1 MIRNQKE
8 KKLELRPLRH
18 MSIAGMTHAAMIM
31 GMIAAVVRRHRD
43 TQRVNSQ
50 RRQNE
55 TSKVGAPE

>member
-55 TSKVGAPE
+55 TSKVGALE

>member
-18 MSIAGMTHAAMIM
+18 MSIAGLTHAAMIM
-31 GMIAAVVRRHRD
+31 GMIAAVARYHKYS
-43 TQRVNSQ
+43 QRVNSL